1 MIGSCLHRGGFLPVI
16 LLPFVLWACATS
28 QSSTELRAKKAGA
41 IGTWEYEVS
50 GPAPLDQG
58 TLYIRLSNGRLQG
71 MVHDRSRGRLSAEVR
86 IQSSQM
92 ELTVGNYRI
101 SGTID
106 DGHYTGFFR
115 RKQMDASIAYPEDP
129 ASRGRQTA
137 YMRAERVRSGTD
149 ADGPTALDCRPIL
162 RESSA
167 CP

>member
-1 MIGSCLHRGGFLPVI
+1 MIGLCLHRGAFFPAI
-16 LLPFVLWACATS
+16 LLPFVLWACASS
-28 QSSTELRAKKAGA
+28 QSSVELRAKKAGA

-58 TLYIRLSNGRLQG
+58 TFYIRLSNGRLQG
-71 MVHDRSRGRLSAEVR
+71 MVHDRSRGRLSADVR

-106 DGHYTGFFR
+106 DGHYTGFLR
-115 RKQMDASIAYPEDP
+115 RKQIDASIAYPEDR

-137 YMRAERVRSGTD
+137 YVTAVQIRSGAD
-149 ADGPTALDCRPIL
+149 ADGPTALACRPIL

-167 CP
+167 CQ